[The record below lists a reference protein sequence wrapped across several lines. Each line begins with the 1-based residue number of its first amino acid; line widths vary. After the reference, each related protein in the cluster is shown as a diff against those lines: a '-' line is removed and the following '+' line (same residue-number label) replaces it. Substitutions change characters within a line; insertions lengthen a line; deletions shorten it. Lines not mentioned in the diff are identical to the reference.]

1 LVKWPLWDGSNLV
14 KALIHQTTAIVAS
27 LVTIHSVNLSLSF
40 SQGSKR
46 IFSFAPGRAGGKKA
60 GDSIPI
66 ILVDITFFPVIFRY
80 SLSAVAQKGD
90 CP

>member
-1 LVKWPLWDGSNLV
+1 MQSRHRTSAARGHTLGVNGLPGHISNLVKWPLWDGSNLV

-46 IFSFAPGRAGGKKA
+46 IFSFGRGTLEERKPR
-60 GDSIPI
+60 I
-66 ILVDITFFPVIFRY
+66 
-80 SLSAVAQKGD
+80 
-90 CP
+90 